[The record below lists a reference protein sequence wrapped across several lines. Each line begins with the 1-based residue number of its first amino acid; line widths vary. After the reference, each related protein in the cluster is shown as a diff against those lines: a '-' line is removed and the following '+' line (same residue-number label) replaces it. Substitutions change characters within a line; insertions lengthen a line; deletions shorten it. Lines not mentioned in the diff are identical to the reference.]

1 MTSASASTTTPAA
14 AAAVTAGRSSTL
26 PGLLLEHAAVKPAA
40 TAMRRKELGRWRATT
55 WHEFAERAAAVGLG
69 LRALGMAP
77 GDRVAIHAGNRPEW
91 LVADLGIQGIG
102 GATVGIYPTSPA
114 AEVEYLLAHSESRVL
129 IAEDEEQLD
138 KAWAV
143 RDRLPRLEKIV
154 VVDTRGL
161 SRLDDVSVMTLAEL
175 EALGRSHAPAGAD
188 LVAEFAR
195 AAAAVD
201 PAAPAIVCY
210 TSGTTGPPKGAV
222 LSHANL
228 MAAARAFSATI
239 GARADDEVLSYL
251 PLCHV
256 AERLNSEMDALWAG
270 YTVNFG
276 EAGESF
282 GEDLR
287 EVQPTIFLAVP
298 RVWEKMM
305 AGVQIRM
312 ADASLLKRA
321 AYRFARTQGQA
332 VAAKQ
337 VAGQL
342 GPWERVRRGV
352 AWALVFRQLRDK
364 LGLGRVRVA
373 LSGAAPIAPQVLEF
387 FWAMGVSVLEVYGQT
402 EGTAMAT
409 CTRAGAPRVGKVG
422 TPLDEV
428 ELRIAPDG
436 EILVRSPGV
445 FVGYLNDDAAT
456 TETVDLEGW
465 LHTGDIGELD
475 ADGYL
480 AITDRKKDIIITTGG
495 KSISPSQIE
504 NLLKASP
511 WVREAIIVGDRR
523 RYLTALLGIEADTV
537 GDWATRQRIAFTTYA
552 DLSRHD
558 DVRALVQGVVDEV
571 NGQLAQVSTI
581 KRFALLPNELAH
593 EDDTLTATQKVKRA
607 AIAREYHAA
616 IEEMYA

>member
-1 MTSASASTTTPAA
+1 MTAASTAA
-14 AAAVTAGRSSTL
+14 PEAVATAVRPLTL
-26 PGLLLEHAAVKPAA
+26 PGLLLDHAAATPAT
-40 TAMRRKELGRWRATT
+40 TAMRKKELGRWQATT
-55 WHEFAERAAAVGLG
+55 WREFAERAAAVGLG
-69 LRALGMAP
+69 LRALGLGK

-143 RDRLPRLEKIV
+143 RDRLPRLDKIV
-154 VVDTRGL
+154 VIDTRGL
-161 SRLDDVSVMTLAEL
+161 RDLDDPLVTTLAEL
-175 EALGRSHAPAGAD
+175 EAMGRARVAGAD
-188 LVAEFAR
+188 DLITEFAR
-195 AAAAVD
+195 AVGGVD
-201 PAAPAIVCY
+201 PAGPAIICY
-210 TSGTTGPPKGAV
+210 TSGTTGPPKGAI

-228 MAAARAFSATI
+228 VAAAHAFSVTI

-251 PLCHV
+251 PLCHI

-282 GEDLR
+282 GQDLR

-312 ADASLLKRA
+312 ADASFLKRA
-321 AYRFARTQGQA
+321 AYRLAQAQGEA

-337 VAGQL
+337 VAGQM
-342 GPWERVRRGV
+342 GPLDRVRRGL
-352 AWALVFRQLRDK
+352 AWALVFRPLRDK

-373 LSGAAPIAPQVLEF
+373 ISGAAPIAPQVLEF
-387 FWAMGVSVLEVYGQT
+387 FWAMGVWVLEVYGQT

-409 CTRAGAPRVGKVG
+409 YSRAGAVRVGKVG
-422 TPLDEV
+422 TPLAEV
-428 ELRIAPDG
+428 ELRIEPDG
-436 EILVRSPGV
+436 EILIRSPGV
-445 FVGYLNDDAAT
+445 FLGYLNDDAAT
-456 TETVDLEGW
+456 AATVNPDGW

-480 AITDRKKDIIITTGG
+480 TITDRKKDIIITTGG

-511 WVREAIIVGDRR
+511 WVREAIVVGDSR

-537 GDWATRQRIAFTTYA
+537 GDWATRRRISYTTYA

-558 DVRALVQGVVDEV
+558 DVRSLLQSVVDEV
-571 NGQLAQVSTI
+571 NAQLAQVSTI
-581 KRFALLPNELAH
+581 KRFALLPKELAH
-593 EDDTLTATQKVKRA
+593 EDDELTATQKVKRA
-607 AIAREYHAA
+607 AIAREFSTV
-616 IEEMYA
+616 IEELYA